1 MKVILSETQYKNLLM
16 EQFNPEKLYSR
27 EKIVSTLKKG
37 PNYIKQYIKK
47 LPYIEVVNEKGEK
60 LVATKIPETIYQY
73 LFGNF

>member
-16 EQFNPEKLYSR
+16 EQYNPEKLYSR
-27 EKIVSTLKKG
+27 EKIVNTLKKG

-47 LPYIEVVNEKGEK
+47 LPHIEVMNEKGEK

>member
-16 EQFNPEKLYSR
+16 EQYEPQKLYSR
-27 EKIVSTLKKG
+27 EKIVNALKMG

-47 LPYIEVVNEKGEK
+47 LPHIEVMNEKGEK